1 MITKKRTLAESSNSR
16 SPWFAFSMGISGS
29 KEKNG
34 AKRRPMDVEVE
45 DRKHWQQ
52 QVEQKEQQLQQNHLQ
67 EQQQKDQQEQPPQ
80 KQYQHTQ
87 PHQQSS
93 PHQQSLYHHQQPSPY
108 QQSPYHHQQP
118 SPHQQSPYHHQ
129 QPSPHQQSPYHHQQP
144 SPHQQSPYHQQQPSP
159 HQQSPYH
166 QQPPSPHQQSPYH
179 QQQPSPHQQSPYHH
193 QQPSPHQKSPY
204 LQQAASPHPQSPL
217 NHQQLPPHH
226 QAAQHHQQPSEI
238 HQQPSQHHQ
247 QLSPLQQTP
256 QHHQQ
261 PSPIS
266 QQAPQH
272 HQQPSTLQ
280 QRQEPSPLNQ
290 QDTQDHKLPSPLQQT
305 PQNRRQPSPLQKQ
318 SLQYHQQPSPYHQ
331 QSSHHQQSS
340 PYHQLPSPYHHQP
353 SPYQQQ
359 PSQHHEQSSPNT
371 QEAHQQ
377 HHKSPP
383 QDHQQSSPQ
392 QQQLQPQKPPPSPH
406 QQLPLQH
413 HHQQA
418 SQLHQQTPQE
428 VSQKKQQQQ
437 QENHCDTQ
445 QGQTEQG
452 EKQSPPVEVKTE
464 VVDDEPEEIEE
475 EIEDVE
481 DVEDVDDEEEL
492 VEDEEEAIAED
503 EDDEEAESLGE
514 SIAQLSEEYFT
525 DDASDYGASPMPK
538 IPNGI
543 PGKVFHDCVHGSMWL
558 HPLCVKLVDT
568 LEFQRLRNIKQL
580 GLAYLVYPGA
590 GHNRFEHSLGVCYLA
605 SRMLEALEQNSTNT
619 SNERLV
625 TEEEALCVQ
634 IAGLCHDL
642 GHGPFS
648 HTWEHFVSDYDPTW
662 KHETSTLEIFDELAN
677 RFDEDFKM
685 FGLDSPKK
693 KLIKELIKGEPLNEG
708 EPMSLSADKY
718 FIYEIISNKTNDI
731 DVDKWEYLARD
742 AAQLGVPVA
751 FQSKR
756 LFEFCRVGFVEGDER
771 AHIIIR
777 DKEAITVFAMFQA
790 RSELHY
796 FAYQHR
802 VVLSLEEMLL
812 DAFREADRVGYTHN
826 GYKLSEIHKD
836 ARAFVT
842 LNDSI
847 FYNLLYSHDEY
858 LETSRRLLA
867 DICERKIYEFVC
879 LKHITP
885 TEVAELMQSIRNQ
898 TKDESEIQRLLL
910 KSLVS
915 NAKEMIRKTGL
926 LTDVQV
932 ESLIYKKIEMKVRHA
947 PERDALDTV
956 YVYSKYTPE
965 KGTALRN
972 WKNVPI
978 YPIDVEK
985 LCHVDILILTRTKLS
1000 DTVLKKLRELSDHRV
1015 F

>member
-1 MITKKRTLAESSNSR
+1 
-16 SPWFAFSMGISGS
+16 
-29 KEKNG
+29 
-34 AKRRPMDVEVE
+34 
-45 DRKHWQQ
+45 
-52 QVEQKEQQLQQNHLQ
+52 
-67 EQQQKDQQEQPPQ
+67 
-80 KQYQHTQ
+80 
-87 PHQQSS
+87 
-93 PHQQSLYHHQQPSPY
+93 
-108 QQSPYHHQQP
+108 
-118 SPHQQSPYHHQ
+118 
-129 QPSPHQQSPYHHQQP
+129 
-144 SPHQQSPYHQQQPSP
+144 
-159 HQQSPYH
+159 
-166 QQPPSPHQQSPYH
+166 
-179 QQQPSPHQQSPYHH
+179 
-193 QQPSPHQKSPY
+193 
-204 LQQAASPHPQSPL
+204 
-217 NHQQLPPHH
+217 
-226 QAAQHHQQPSEI
+226 
-238 HQQPSQHHQ
+238 
-247 QLSPLQQTP
+247 
-256 QHHQQ
+256 
-261 PSPIS
+261 
-266 QQAPQH
+266 
-272 HQQPSTLQ
+272 
-280 QRQEPSPLNQ
+280 
-290 QDTQDHKLPSPLQQT
+290 
-305 PQNRRQPSPLQKQ
+305 
-318 SLQYHQQPSPYHQ
+318 
-331 QSSHHQQSS
+331 
-340 PYHQLPSPYHHQP
+340 
-353 SPYQQQ
+353 
-359 PSQHHEQSSPNT
+359 
-371 QEAHQQ
+371 
-377 HHKSPP
+377 
-383 QDHQQSSPQ
+383 
-392 QQQLQPQKPPPSPH
+392 
-406 QQLPLQH
+406 
-413 HHQQA
+413 
-418 SQLHQQTPQE
+418 
-428 VSQKKQQQQ
+428 
-437 QENHCDTQ
+437 
-445 QGQTEQG
+445 
-452 EKQSPPVEVKTE
+452 
-464 VVDDEPEEIEE
+464 
-475 EIEDVE
+475 
-481 DVEDVDDEEEL
+481 
-492 VEDEEEAIAED
+492 
-503 EDDEEAESLGE
+503 
-514 SIAQLSEEYFT
+514 
-525 DDASDYGASPMPK
+525 MPK

-648 HTWEHFVSDYDPTW
+648 HTWEHFVSDYDPSW

-885 TEVAELMQSIRNQ
+885 AEVAERMQSIRNQ

-910 KSLVS
+910 KSFVS

-926 LTDVQV
+926 LTDAQV

>member
-1 MITKKRTLAESSNSR
+1 
-16 SPWFAFSMGISGS
+16 
-29 KEKNG
+29 
-34 AKRRPMDVEVE
+34 
-45 DRKHWQQ
+45 
-52 QVEQKEQQLQQNHLQ
+52 
-67 EQQQKDQQEQPPQ
+67 
-80 KQYQHTQ
+80 
-87 PHQQSS
+87 
-93 PHQQSLYHHQQPSPY
+93 
-108 QQSPYHHQQP
+108 
-118 SPHQQSPYHHQ
+118 
-129 QPSPHQQSPYHHQQP
+129 
-144 SPHQQSPYHQQQPSP
+144 
-159 HQQSPYH
+159 
-166 QQPPSPHQQSPYH
+166 
-179 QQQPSPHQQSPYHH
+179 
-193 QQPSPHQKSPY
+193 
-204 LQQAASPHPQSPL
+204 
-217 NHQQLPPHH
+217 
-226 QAAQHHQQPSEI
+226 
-238 HQQPSQHHQ
+238 
-247 QLSPLQQTP
+247 
-256 QHHQQ
+256 
-261 PSPIS
+261 
-266 QQAPQH
+266 
-272 HQQPSTLQ
+272 
-280 QRQEPSPLNQ
+280 
-290 QDTQDHKLPSPLQQT
+290 
-305 PQNRRQPSPLQKQ
+305 
-318 SLQYHQQPSPYHQ
+318 
-331 QSSHHQQSS
+331 
-340 PYHQLPSPYHHQP
+340 
-353 SPYQQQ
+353 
-359 PSQHHEQSSPNT
+359 
-371 QEAHQQ
+371 
-377 HHKSPP
+377 
-383 QDHQQSSPQ
+383 
-392 QQQLQPQKPPPSPH
+392 
-406 QQLPLQH
+406 
-413 HHQQA
+413 
-418 SQLHQQTPQE
+418 
-428 VSQKKQQQQ
+428 
-437 QENHCDTQ
+437 
-445 QGQTEQG
+445 
-452 EKQSPPVEVKTE
+452 
-464 VVDDEPEEIEE
+464 
-475 EIEDVE
+475 
-481 DVEDVDDEEEL
+481 
-492 VEDEEEAIAED
+492 
-503 EDDEEAESLGE
+503 
-514 SIAQLSEEYFT
+514 
-525 DDASDYGASPMPK
+525 MPK

-619 SNERLV
+619 ANERLV

-648 HTWEHFVSDYDPTW
+648 HTWERFVNDYDPTW
-662 KHETSTLEIFDELAN
+662 KHENSTLEIFDELAN

-708 EPMSLSADKY
+708 EPMSLSAEKY

-812 DAFREADRVGYTHN
+812 DAFREADKAGYTHN
-826 GYKLSEIHKD
+826 GYKLSEIHKN

-842 LNDSI
+842 LNDSV
-847 FYNLLYSHDEY
+847 FYNLLYSHEEC

-879 LKHITP
+879 LKHIAP
-885 TEVAELMQSIRNQ
+885 AEVADKLQSIRNR
-898 TKDESEIQRLLL
+898 TKDEHEIQRLLL
-910 KSLVS
+910 ESFVS
-915 NAKEMIRKTGL
+915 NAKEDIRKTGL
-926 LTDVQV
+926 LTDDQV
-932 ESLIYKKIEMKVRHA
+932 DSLIYKKIEMKVRHA

-978 YPIDVEK
+978 YPVDVEK

-1000 DTVLKKLRELSDHRV
+1000 DTVLKKLRELSDNRV